1 MEDSILL
8 SVKQYLGLEAG
19 YNVFDPDVLMAINSA
34 LMVLEQLGVSSDAVP
49 SVSGADETW
58 SMLGSKFPGANLGM
72 LRSYVYG
79 KARLLFDPPTSSFGL
94 SSLEKQVQEMEWRIN
109 IQVES
114 PSLNK
119 NLSPII

>member
-34 LMVLEQLGVSSDAVP
+34 LMVLEQLGISSDAVP
-49 SVSGADETW
+49 SVSDDHATW
-58 SMLGSKFPGANLGM
+58 TIQGRKFPGVNLGM

-79 KARLLFDPPTSSFGL
+79 KARLLFDPPASSFGL
-94 SSLEKQVQEMEWRIN
+94 SSLEKQVQEMEWRLN
-109 IQVES
+109 VQVET

-119 NLSPII
+119 NLSPTT

>member
-8 SVKQYLGLEAG
+8 SVKQYLGLEAE
-19 YNVFDPDVLMAINSA
+19 YTVFDPDVLMAINSA
-34 LMVLEQLGVSSDAVP
+34 LMVLEQLGISSDAVP
-49 SVSGADETW
+49 SVADDGATW
-58 SMLGSKFPGANLGM
+58 SMLGSKFPGVNLGM

-94 SSLEKQVQEMEWRIN
+94 TALEKQVQEMEWRLN
-109 IQVES
+109 VQVET

-119 NLSPII
+119 NLSPTT

>member
-34 LMVLEQLGVSSDAVP
+34 LMVLEQLGISSDAVP
-49 SVSGADETW
+49 SVSDDHATW
-58 SMLGSKFPGANLGM
+58 TMLGSEFPGVNLGM

-79 KARLLFDPPTSSFGL
+79 KARLLFDPPASSFGL
-94 SSLEKQVQEMEWRIN
+94 SSLEKQVQEMEWRLN
-109 IQVES
+109 VQVET
-114 PSLNK
+114 PSLKK
-119 NLSPII
+119 NPIPIT

>member
-8 SVKQYLGLEAG
+8 SVKQYLGLDAG

-34 LMVLEQLGVSSDAVP
+34 MMVLEQLGISSDVMP
-49 SVSGADETW
+49 SVSDDQATW
-58 SMLGSKFPGANLGM
+58 SMLGSKFPGVNLGM

-94 SSLEKQVQEMEWRIN
+94 SSLEKQVQEMEWRLN
-109 IQVES
+109 VQVET

-119 NLSPII
+119 NLSPIT